1 MIPAGITLARVCTA
15 TAPRVRR
22 DRLADRSVPKDGQPG
37 WGGTGSTGGCCPER
51 GVTPAC
57 RPRGVLRGVP
67 VLGLHR
73 LGLLLFQELLPDHLG
88 TERPRVLDPGPDEER
103 DHAETRPGEHDP
115 DGRPAGALED
125 VDPAGQPLA
134 RTGLAGRPEAKSSP
148 RLTQPASASSAAYP
162 AGSMQMKP
170 DKTRPPRTIGRA
182 CGSRSACS
190 RPSAPTLIISAVP
203 VT

>member
-1 MIPAGITLARVCTA
+1 MLSGA
-15 TAPRVRR
+15 
-22 DRLADRSVPKDGQPG
+22 
-37 WGGTGSTGGCCPER
+37 

-148 RLTQPASASSAAYP
+148 RLT
-162 AGSMQMKP
+162 
-170 DKTRPPRTIGRA
+170 RPPRSIGRA

-203 VT
+203 VTPQHMLPLTRNDRPPTILRSTTSSRPDSSRRTRAAASGSKLRRPVPRPLMPKA